1 MGSIPFEHVVR
12 IFSAHCMCIYSLSNH
27 MTRGYSATVSRPV
40 FCACA
45 LVFIYRCLHRQ
56 LMEER
61 AHRRRSNKDSN
72 SAKQQ
77 PKSVKETA
85 PNGILGQISIT
96 HCQEDTKNAL
106 ARSRHG
112 LLFVYICAE
121 ARVSR

>member
-1 MGSIPFEHVVR
+1 
-12 IFSAHCMCIYSLSNH
+12 
-27 MTRGYSATVSRPV
+27 MTRVYSATVSRPV

-45 LVFIYRCLHRQ
+45 LVFIYSCLHRQ

-85 PNGILGQISIT
+85 SYGILGRMSIM
-96 HCQEDTKNAL
+96 HSQEDT
-106 ARSRHG
+106 
-112 LLFVYICAE
+112 
-121 ARVSR
+121 